1 MMRQQIVKYI
11 NIVSGLSI
19 IILIGICFFL
29 YFNPTPLNKFGSI
42 KNIEIIGAKSSNS
55 QKIKEISIEESNNL
69 FNYDLV
75 NTAQRIEALNWIK
88 KVNIKKN
95 FPNSISIFVSENDP
109 FAYLLKDQKVFLVDI
124 DGDIII
130 EANESVIS
138 ENQRLI
144 LSGLE
149 SELNL
154 SELIVNL
161 NIHYPNI
168 LPLIKEMEFI
178 ERRRWNL
185 IFNNDLLIK
194 LPESEIQKSLKNLKK
209 LIEKEKILKSNIIE
223 VDLRISDRAIIK
235 IDGDKLK
242 VDIEEV

>member
-1 MMRQQIVKYI
+1 M
-11 NIVSGLSI
+11 
-19 IILIGICFFL
+19 
-29 YFNPTPLNKFGSI
+29 I
-42 KNIEIIGAKSSNS
+42 KNIEIIGVKSSNS
-55 QKIKEISIEESNNL
+55 QKIKEISIDESNNL

-75 NTAQRIEALNWIK
+75 NAAEKIETLNWIK

-95 FPNSISIFVSENDP
+95 FPNSLIIFVTENDP

-130 EANESVIS
+130 EENESVIS
-138 ENQRLI
+138 ENERLI

-168 LPLIKEMEFI
+168 LSFIKEMEFI

-185 IFNNDLLIK
+185 IFNNNLLIK
-194 LPESEIQKSLKNLKK
+194 LPESGIEKSLKNLK
-209 LIEKEKILKSNIIE
+209 N
-223 VDLRISDRAIIK
+223 
-235 IDGDKLK
+235 
-242 VDIEEV
+242 

>member
-1 MMRQQIVKYI
+1 M
-11 NIVSGLSI
+11 
-19 IILIGICFFL
+19 
-29 YFNPTPLNKFGSI
+29 I
-42 KNIEIIGAKSSNS
+42 KNIEIIGVKSSNS
-55 QKIKEISIEESNNL
+55 QKIKEISIDESNNL

-75 NTAQRIEALNWIK
+75 NAAEKIETLNWIK

-95 FPNSISIFVSENDP
+95 FPNSLIIFVTENDP

-130 EANESVIS
+130 EENESVIS
-138 ENQRLI
+138 ENERLI

-168 LPLIKEMEFI
+168 LSFIKEMEFI
-178 ERRRWNL
+178 ERRRWNSY
-185 IFNNDLLIK
+185 I
-194 LPESEIQKSLKNLKK
+194 
-209 LIEKEKILKSNIIE
+209 
-223 VDLRISDRAIIK
+223 
-235 IDGDKLK
+235 
-242 VDIEEV
+242 

>member
-1 MMRQQIVKYI
+1 MMHQQIVKYI
-11 NIVSGLSI
+11 NIVSGFFILI
-19 IILIGICFFL
+19 IIGICIFFYL
-29 YFNPTPLNKFGSI
+29 NPTSLNKFGLI
-42 KNIEIIGAKSSNS
+42 KNIEIIGVKSSNS
-55 QKIKEISIEESNNL
+55 QKIKEISIDESNNL

-75 NTAQRIEALNWIK
+75 NAAEKIETLNWIK

-95 FPNSISIFVSENDP
+95 FPNSLIIFVTENDP

-130 EANESVIS
+130 EENESVIS

-161 NIHYPNI
+161 NIHYPDI
-168 LPLIKEMEFI
+168 L
-178 ERRRWNL
+178 
-185 IFNNDLLIK
+185 
-194 LPESEIQKSLKNLKK
+194 
-209 LIEKEKILKSNIIE
+209 
-223 VDLRISDRAIIK
+223 
-235 IDGDKLK
+235 
-242 VDIEEV
+242 